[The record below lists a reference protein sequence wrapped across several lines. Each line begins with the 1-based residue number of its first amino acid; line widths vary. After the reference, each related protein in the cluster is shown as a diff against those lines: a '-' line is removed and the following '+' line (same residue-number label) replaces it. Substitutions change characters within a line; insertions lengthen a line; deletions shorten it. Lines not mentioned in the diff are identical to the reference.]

1 MIMLNNLQQMHL
13 KLLQKEQFKKQ
24 QTQLVVQ
31 LAIKL
36 LLELQVS
43 KSSQQNNSDTVS
55 NEHDN
60 EIPKGRYI
68 SPEEMII

>member
-60 EIPKGRYI
+60 EIPKERYI